1 MIRVIMHGLGGI
13 GQRIARNALD
23 RKSLEIVGATTA
35 RPEDLGKDLG
45 DLLGMD
51 KNLGVEVT
59 PSLTALLEKQNADL
73 VMDATFSWVEDIKT
87 FLFESV
93 RAGCNFIS
101 VCEELAYPWGN
112 DPQLCHQI
120 DEQAKAHSV
129 TVLGTGINPGFF
141 GDLIPLA
148 FTAACK
154 TVNQIT
160 FIRTTDAAGLG
171 PSALDPFAIG
181 KPLQEFETR
190 LNAGKLKG
198 FTGHRECIM
207 EIADTLG
214 WRISDIQRTIEPQ
227 VTECDRRGPFF
238 RIEPGMVCGVNQ
250 KTVGIGENGEVLIAL
265 TLRVVFQPDEPSV
278 AEDAAK
284 GYKTGNFIT
293 IEGDP
298 GLEVEVQG
306 LSDAAGVTAIHTVNA
321 IPYVIN
327 ARPGFLSP
335 RDFPPFVPRMQ

>member
-1 MIRVIMHGLGGI
+1 MIRVILHGLGGI

-23 RKSLEIVGATTA
+23 KKSLEIIGAVTA

-51 KNLGVEVT
+51 RTLGVEVT
-59 PSLTALLEKQNADL
+59 PSLKELLEKQKADV
-73 VMDATFSWVEDIKT
+73 VMDATFSWVADIKT

-112 DPQLCHQI
+112 NPQLCHEI

-129 TVLGTGINPGFF
+129 TVMGTGINPGFF

-154 TVNQIT
+154 TVDRIKFT
-160 FIRTTDAAGLG
+160 RTTDAAGLG

-190 LNAGKLKG
+190 LDGGKLKG

-238 RIEPGMVCGVNQ
+238 HIKPAMVCGVKQ
-250 KTVGIGENGEVLIAL
+250 ETVGIGEGGEVLISL
-265 TLRVVFQPDEPSV
+265 TLRVVFQPDEASI
-278 AEDAAK
+278 AEDAAR
-284 GYKTGNFIT
+284 GYKPGNFIT

-298 GLEVEVQG
+298 GREVEVQG
-306 LSDAAGVTAIHTVNA
+306 LSDAAGATAIHTVNA
-321 IPYVIN
+321 IPYVVQ
-327 ARPGFLSP
+327 ARPGLLSP
-335 RDFPPFVPRMQ
+335 RDFPPFVTRMK

>member
-1 MIRVIMHGLGGI
+1 MIRVIIHGLGGI

-23 RKSLEIVGATTA
+23 KKSIEIIGAVTA

-51 KNLGVEVT
+51 KTLGVEVT
-59 PSLTALLEKQNADL
+59 PSLTKILEKQKADV

-112 DPQLCHQI
+112 NPQLCHEI
-120 DEQAKAHSV
+120 DDQAKAQSV
-129 TVLGTGINPGFF
+129 TVMGTGINPGFF

-154 TVNQIT
+154 TVDRIT
-160 FIRTTDAAGLG
+160 FVRTTDAAGLG

-190 LNAGKLKG
+190 LKDGKLKG

-214 WRISDIQRTIEPQ
+214 WRIADIQRTIEPQ
-227 VTECDRRGPFF
+227 VTECDRPGPFF
-238 RIEPGMVCGVNQ
+238 RIKPAMVCGVKQ
-250 KTVGIGENGEVLIAL
+250 ETVGIGEGGEILIGL
-265 TLRVVFQPDEPSV
+265 TLRVVFQPDEASI
-278 AEDAAK
+278 AEDATR

-306 LSDAAGVTAIHTVNA
+306 LSDAAGATAIHTVNA
-321 IPYVIN
+321 IPYVVQ

-335 RDFPPFVPRMQ
+335 RDFPPFVPRMR

>member
-1 MIRVIMHGLGGI
+1 MIMNGLGGI
-13 GQRIARNALD
+13 GQRIARNALN
-23 RKSLEIVGATTA
+23 RKSLEIVGAVTA
-35 RPEDLGKDLG
+35 RREDLGKDLG
-45 DLLGMD
+45 DLLGLD
-51 KNLGVEVT
+51 RALGVEVT
-59 PSLTALLEKQNADL
+59 PSLTELLEKQKADV

-93 RAGCNFIS
+93 RAGSNFIS

-112 DPQLCHQI
+112 NPGLCHEI
-120 DEQAKAHSV
+120 DELAKANSV

-154 TVNQIT
+154 TVHRMT
-160 FIRTTDAAGLG
+160 FTRTTNAAGLG

-181 KPLQEFETR
+181 EPLHEFEAR
-190 LNAGKLKG
+190 LNEGTLKG

-207 EIADTLG
+207 EIGDTLG
-214 WRISDIQRTIEPQ
+214 WSISNVRRIIEPQ
-227 VTECDRRGPFF
+227 VTECDRRGPHF
-238 RIEPGMVCGVNQ
+238 RIEPGRVCGVKQ
-250 KTVGIGENGEVLIAL
+250 ETVGIGKNGETLITL
-265 TLRVVFQPDEPSV
+265 TLRVVFQPDEASM
-278 AEDAAK
+278 AEDAAL
-284 GYKTGNFIT
+284 GYKPGNFIT
-293 IEGDP
+293 VEGDP

-321 IPYVIN
+321 IPYVVH

-335 RDFPPFVPRMQ
+335 RDFPPFVPRAA

>member
-1 MIRVIMHGLGGI
+1 MIRVIIHGLGGI
-13 GQRIARNALD
+13 GQRIARNALGK
-23 RKSLEIVGATTA
+23 KSLEIIGAVTA
-35 RPEDLGKDLG
+35 RPQDLGKDLG

-51 KNLGVEVT
+51 STLGVKVT
-59 PSLTALLEKQNADL
+59 PSLKELLKKQKADV
-73 VMDATFSWVEDIKT
+73 VMDATYSWVAEIKT

-93 RAGCNFIS
+93 QDGCNFIS

-112 DPQLCHQI
+112 SPQLCHEI
-120 DEQAKAHSV
+120 DDQAKAQSV
-129 TVLGTGINPGFF
+129 TVMGTGINPGFF

-154 TVNQIT
+154 TVDRIT

-190 LNAGKLKG
+190 LDGGKLKG
-198 FTGHRECIM
+198 FTGHRECIL

-214 WRISDIQRTIEPQ
+214 WRISNIQRTIEPQ

-238 RIEPGMVCGVNQ
+238 RIKPAMVCGVKQ
-250 KTVGIGENGEVLIAL
+250 ETVGIGENGEVLISL
-265 TLRVVFQPDEPSV
+265 TLRVVFQPDRTSI
-278 AEDAAK
+278 AEDAAR
-284 GYKTGNFIT
+284 GYKPGNFIT

-298 GLEVEVQG
+298 GLKVEVQG
-306 LSDAAGVTAIHTVNA
+306 LSDAAGATAIHTVNA
-321 IPYVIN
+321 IPYVVQ